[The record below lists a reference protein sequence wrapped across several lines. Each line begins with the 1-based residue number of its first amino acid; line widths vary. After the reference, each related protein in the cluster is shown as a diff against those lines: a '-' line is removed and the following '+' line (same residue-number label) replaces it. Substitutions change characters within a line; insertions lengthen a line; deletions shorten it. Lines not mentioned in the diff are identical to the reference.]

1 MLRAVASNKQ
11 NALIRL
17 GMERGGATQPL
28 WQGVS
33 LVIDEFSRAAH
44 GEIII
49 HAILL
54 ANFQVTRKA
63 QWHKQQTQH
72 A

>member
-1 MLRAVASNKQ
+1 M
-11 NALIRL
+11 
-17 GMERGGATQPL
+17 

-33 LVIDEFSRAAH
+33 LVVDEFTRAAF

-54 ANFQVTRKA
+54 ANFAVTRKA